1 MNIHFKWF
9 LFALFTTKT
18 CFILFLC
25 SPFSIPCI
33 LIFLLLKHAYFMSVN
48 MHTSISI
55 FTKSI
60 TGKFYSKTNKQKR
73 IIVLSRTLYLGK
85 WQFSQRNFLVN
96 IQEVSEEKE
105 NRKTQF
111 KHVHLYFF
119 LTKNQFIEKRNFSYV
134 RVNIFTV

>member
-25 SPFSIPCI
+25 SPFSIPFI
-33 LIFLLLKHAYFMSVN
+33 LIFFLLLKHAYFMSVN
-48 MHTSISI
+48 MHASISI

-60 TGKFYSKTNKQKR
+60 KGNLIPKANKQKR

-85 WQFSQRNFLVN
+85 WRFSQRNSLVN
-96 IQEVSEEKE
+96 IQEVSEENG
-105 NRKTQF
+105 NRKTEF
-111 KHVHLYFF
+111 KHVHLCF
-119 LTKNQFIEKRNFSYV
+119 LNKKPIY
-134 RVNIFTV
+134 